1 MSLRLCLCPCPLR
14 CRARAGRGWGGG
26 VPEQSEPQTPQQ
38 GATRCGGD
46 EGELQAPARLRAV
59 PRMLSLRSRYR
70 MTPLAQRSLKK
81 HTQQWFL

>member
-46 EGELQAPARLRAV
+46 EGELQAPARLWAV